1 VGKAKGNKDIKRD
14 KTGKILPGSGS
25 LNPGGI
31 PRRSLELRALALESA
46 ERAVGRLIELIEDD
60 NPLVALEAAN
70 SLLRRAVGKEV
81 PASEMPEDVQP
92 LPPGDSSPAALLDR
106 SCKVFERTI
115 ARTEAKLAAGS
126 PVSEAE
132 IASIRE
138 QAQTLSTLAR
148 EQRELAKSGPGA
160 DLTDEAL
167 VAKVLGAVPYEKL
180 QAALDERAAEMAR

>member
-1 VGKAKGNKDIKRD
+1 
-14 KTGKILPGSGS
+14 
-25 LNPGGI
+25 
-31 PRRSLELRALALESA
+31 
-46 ERAVGRLIELIEDD
+46 
-60 NPLVALEAAN
+60 
-70 SLLRRAVGKEV
+70 
-81 PASEMPEDVQP
+81 
-92 LPPGDSSPAALLDR
+92 
-106 SCKVFERTI
+106 
-115 ARTEAKLAAGS
+115 LAAGS